1 MDPSVALIL
10 VTTSFIGGAILGAI
24 YGLRTGDRIIKMHQ
38 ETVATFIAMLLANG
52 WQYDEDDEDTDEE
65 DKLEGEGESRPTPKV
80 VPFRNRP
87 EGDHDKNPIG
97 DEDNI
102 A

>member
-1 MDPSVALIL
+1 MDPSIALIL
-10 VTTSFIGGAILGAI
+10 VVTSFIGGAILGAI

-38 ETVATFIAMLLANG
+38 ETVATFVAMLLANG
-52 WQYDEDDEDTDEE
+52 WQVDDEDTDES

-87 EGDHDKNPIG
+87 EGDHDKKTI
-97 DEDNI
+97 DDDDNI

>member
-10 VTTSFIGGAILGAI
+10 VTLSFISGAILGAI

-52 WQYDEDDEDTDEE
+52 WQHDDDDEDDPTDEE
-65 DKLEGEGESRPTPKV
+65 APPRPNV
-80 VPFRNRP
+80 LPFRNGP
-87 EGDHDKNPIG
+87 VSEEPDDK
-97 DEDNI
+97 D
-102 A
+102 AS

>member
-1 MDPSVALIL
+1 MDPSIALIL
-10 VTTSFIGGAILGAI
+10 VVTSFIGGAILGAI

-38 ETVATFIAMLLANG
+38 ETVATFVAMLLANG
-52 WQYDEDDEDTDEE
+52 WQVDDEDTDES

-80 VPFRNRP
+80 VPFRNRS
-87 EGDHDKNPIG
+87 EGDHDKKTI
-97 DEDNI
+97 DDDDNI

>member
-1 MDPSVALIL
+1 MDPSLALIL
-10 VTTSFIGGAILGAI
+10 VVTSFIGGAILGAI

-38 ETVATFIAMLLANG
+38 ETVATFVAMLLANG
-52 WQYDEDDEDTDEE
+52 WQLDDDDTDES

-87 EGDHDKNPIG
+87 EGDHDKKTI
-97 DEDNI
+97 DDDDNI

>member
-38 ETVATFIAMLLANG
+38 ETVSTFIAMLLANG
-52 WQYDEDDEDTDEE
+52 WQYDDEDTDES
-65 DKLEGEGESRPTPKV
+65 DKLEGEGESRLTPKV

-87 EGDHDKNPIG
+87 EGDHDKKTI
-97 DEDNI
+97 DDDDNI

>member
-1 MDPSVALIL
+1 MDPSLALIL
-10 VTTSFIGGAILGAI
+10 VVTSFIGGAILGAI

-38 ETVATFIAMLLANG
+38 ETVATFVAMLLANG
-52 WQYDEDDEDTDEE
+52 WQVDDEDTDES

-87 EGDHDKNPIG
+87 EGDHDKKTI
-97 DEDNI
+97 DDDDNI